1 MKKLLAMLLALI
13 LVMSIC
19 LVSCNKDDTPDDN
32 TDPNGD
38 TDIIDPNKDPDNDKD
53 PDHDK
58 DPDGDKD
65 PDNNTGWTAC
75 AKPIYAMADELNIR
89 STPSSKATNN
99 KIGQVNLGDEL
110 TAVEKNE
117 DWYKITYNGEEAY
130 VGALYVTEEKNES
143 VFKEVEDEVLKIKAH
158 GENEDPYMVAARVAP
173 IFDSTIT
180 ALEMTRE
187 NTSDGQ
193 LKKVGTNE
201 KGNIWIVEY
210 TKKGETTP
218 TTYYIGKGG
227 FGYFEGY
234 NAGTGGIG

>member
-13 LVMSIC
+13 MVMSIC
-19 LVSCNKDDTPDDN
+19 LVSCDKDDPADETPDD
-32 TDPNGD
+32 DPGN
-38 TDIIDPNKDPDNDKD
+38 TDIIDPSKDPSDG
-53 PDHDK
+53 
-58 DPDGDKD
+58 DGDKD
-65 PDNNTGWTAC
+65 PADGDGDGDNTGWTAC
-75 AKPIYAMADELNIR
+75 AKPIYAMADGLNIR

-117 DWYKITYNGEEAY
+117 EWYKITYNGEEAY

-143 VFKEVEDEVLKIKAH
+143 VFKDLDEAEVLKIKEE
-158 GENEDPYMVAARVAP
+158 GDNEDPYKVAARVAP
-173 IFDSTIT
+173 IFDSTIS
-180 ALEMTRE
+180 ALDMTRE